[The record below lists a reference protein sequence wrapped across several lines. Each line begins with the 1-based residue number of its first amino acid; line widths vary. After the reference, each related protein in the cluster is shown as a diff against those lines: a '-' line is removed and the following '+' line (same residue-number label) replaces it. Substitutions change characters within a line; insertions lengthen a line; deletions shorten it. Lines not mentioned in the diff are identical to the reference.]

1 MKPIKIEKLKRSAFL
16 LYTLLIM
23 FLEEEFMKHKLSQ
36 PNFKPKNLS
45 TYLFHKKIA
54 YVKMERQ
61 NQLVGELNK

>member
-1 MKPIKIEKLKRSAFL
+1 
-16 LYTLLIM
+16 M